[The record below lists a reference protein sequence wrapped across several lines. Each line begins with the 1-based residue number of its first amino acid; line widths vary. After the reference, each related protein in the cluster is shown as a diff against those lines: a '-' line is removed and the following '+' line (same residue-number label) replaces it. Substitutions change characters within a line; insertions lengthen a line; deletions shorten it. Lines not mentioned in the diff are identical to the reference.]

1 MKPPATIFDRLIVT
15 PLEQNRQTPS
25 GLALPDNVRSNV
37 QRGRVVAVG
46 NGRPLYSGGYE
57 ALVVSVGDVVQFVK
71 TAGTEIEYG
80 GEKFLAVREGEVLAV
95 EPSDAPRKTTLRE

>member
-1 MKPPATIFDRLIVT
+1 MKTLGTIFDRLIVT
-15 PLEQNRQTPS
+15 PLPQDRTTPS
-25 GLALPDNVRSNV
+25 GLALPDNVRSNI

-57 ALVVSVGDVVQFVK
+57 DLVVSVGDVVQFAK

-95 EPSDAPRKTTLRE
+95 EPDEKPRKTTLRE